1 MGCTQ
6 QKGGGQQS
14 GYVNVDVA
22 DQGCSEVG
30 FSGQINPSI
39 GANAGLAFALKP
51 APDCALCRTL
61 KITAAVVLFAIG
73 ARYLWG
79 KVG

>member
-14 GYVNVDVA
+14 GFVNVDVA

-39 GANAGLAFALKP
+39 GGNAGLFFAPKKDSKP
-51 APDCALCRTL
+51 GLILGGVVAALFL
-61 KITAAVVLFAIG
+61 GVGFYWFARRRR
-73 ARYLWG
+73 A
-79 KVG
+79 